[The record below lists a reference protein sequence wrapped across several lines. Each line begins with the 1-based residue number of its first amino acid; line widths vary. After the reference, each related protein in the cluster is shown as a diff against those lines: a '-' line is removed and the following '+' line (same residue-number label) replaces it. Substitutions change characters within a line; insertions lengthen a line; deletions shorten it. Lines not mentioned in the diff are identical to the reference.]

1 MAGKATKHKGE
12 LMLQDEMPT
21 AKKHKAAP
29 QESEIKGAAAG
40 EKDTDLYAQAEYTE
54 RVERVMQEHGCEKSI
69 LIVGI
74 DDGETQGED
83 DDGEDKAVTAE
94 ELARVRHVLINK
106 SRETALMKALDFC
119 TCGQATDD
127 GMWFNTSSGNKVC
140 QGIPCQVQ
148 TALRKKLLPQRF
160 DALFALTRGLQ
171 RYNFWMHDNACH
183 GKGGDLECAVKALA
197 KAWRILLKNSD
208 KDLGI
213 DPEFT
218 RPGIEALLS
227 KLEHDLA
234 SCEVT
239 AEFEFK
245 WR

>member
-1 MAGKATKHKGE
+1 MAPAGKMKTKHKCE
-12 LMLQDEMPT
+12 VQDEMPT
-21 AKKHKAAP
+21 AKKQKAAP
-29 QESEIKGAAAG
+29 QQKSETTGAAAG
-40 EKDTDLYAQAEYTE
+40 EKDLFAQAEFTE
-54 RVERVMQEHGCEKSI
+54 RVERVMQEHGCDRSI

-74 DDGETQGED
+74 DDGETQSED
-83 DDGEDKAVTAE
+83 EGGDDKVVTAE

-127 GMWFNTSSGNKVC
+127 VMMFNTSSGNKVC
-140 QGIPCQVQ
+140 LGIPCQVQ
-148 TALRKKLLPQRF
+148 AALRKKLLPQRF

-171 RYNFWMHDNACH
+171 RYNFWIHDNDSH

-197 KAWRILLKNSD
+197 KAWRTLLKNSD
-208 KDLGI
+208 ADLGI

-227 KLEHDLA
+227 KLEHDLET
-234 SCEVT
+234 CEVT
-239 AEFEFK
+239 ARCEFK